1 MTFCGLIKANENKL
15 FFMVPH
21 LWKPKETAL
30 KATGLIAFNIYA
42 ENRKN
47 GNLGREGSG
56 HMQGFVILE
65 FRGNGL

>member
-21 LWKPKETAL
+21 LWKPKKTAL

-42 ENRKN
+42 ENHKN
-47 GNLGREGSG
+47 TNLGREGKG
-56 HMQGFVILE
+56 YMQEFVILE
-65 FRGNGL
+65 FRGNDL